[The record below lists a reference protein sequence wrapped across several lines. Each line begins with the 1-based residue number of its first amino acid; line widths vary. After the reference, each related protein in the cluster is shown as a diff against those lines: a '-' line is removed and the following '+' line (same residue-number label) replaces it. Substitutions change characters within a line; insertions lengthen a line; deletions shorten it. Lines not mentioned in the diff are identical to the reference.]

1 MLIPGAG
8 YDHFH
13 IPSFS
18 KHSVLATN
26 VPTAVDDAT
35 ADTGLFLML
44 GALRNFRPSFLALAN
59 APHTFRPSPSPALGR
74 DPEGGKVLGILGM
87 GGIGRNFVRKC
98 RPFGMKVIY
107 HNRRRLA
114 DPALEEGA
122 TYVSFEEV
130 LQQSDIISV
139 HVPLNEYTRHLLGKK
154 ELAMCK
160 KGVCIVNTAR
170 GAVIDE
176 AALVEALE
184 SGQVG
189 SVGLDVFEEEPK
201 VHEGLLKNERAFL
214 LPHMGTATQET
225 QVKMEEWCIGNVR
238 CAVEWICEG
247 KKERAREMSVVPEQV
262 DLFEKLLVEPVE
274 H

>member
-1 MLIPGAG
+1 
-8 YDHFH
+8 
-13 IPSFS
+13 
-18 KHSVLATN
+18 
-26 VPTAVDDAT
+26 
-35 ADTGLFLML
+35 ML
-44 GALRNFRPSFLALAN
+44 GALRNFRPSFLALTN
-59 APHTFRPSPSPALGR
+59 SPHTFRPSPAPALGR

-114 DPALEEGA
+114 DPTLEEGA

-130 LQQSDIISV
+130 LKQSDILSV
-139 HVPLNEYTRHLLGKK
+139 HVPLNEHTRHLLGKK

-184 SGQVG
+184 SGHVG

-214 LPHMGTATQET
+214 LPFFSGNLYLSSFALLEILRDAAKINHFLRCRSPIFSTNLAIFHQTMSLHSDLP
-225 QVKMEEWCIGNVR
+225 WCPSPSI
-238 CAVEWICEG
+238 
-247 KKERAREMSVVPEQV
+247 P
-262 DLFEKLLVEPVE
+262 
-274 H
+274 